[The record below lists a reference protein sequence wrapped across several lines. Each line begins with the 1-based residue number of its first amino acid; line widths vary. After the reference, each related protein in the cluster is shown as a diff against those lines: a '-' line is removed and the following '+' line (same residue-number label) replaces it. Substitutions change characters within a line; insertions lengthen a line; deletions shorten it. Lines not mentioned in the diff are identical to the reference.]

1 MTPLGKSET
10 MKASRESALGNGN
23 APQLWSLWLWKS
35 LVLRLSLQPHKGASS
50 YIHDLRWQ
58 EAVSAKIINPERR
71 VLNMYNALV
80 VIPKATLPQRQEKEG
95 SLWRLFC
102 LWQETFSASSRR
114 SSQLQNLTLVC
125 LSFPLLP
132 AFAISVCLQW
142 NHFQTLFSGCH
153 FSEFTSGAMEKLTP
167 PLLWIKL
174 WCQYIF

>member
-1 MTPLGKSET
+1 
-10 MKASRESALGNGN
+10 MKFVTL
-23 APQLWSLWLWKS
+23 KS

>member
-1 MTPLGKSET
+1 
-10 MKASRESALGNGN
+10 MKFVTL
-23 APQLWSLWLWKS
+23 KS

-80 VIPKATLPQRQEKEG
+80 VIPKATLPQRREKEG

-125 LSFPLLP
+125 PSFPLLP
-132 AFAISVCLQW
+132 AFAVSVCLQW
-142 NHFQTLFSGCH
+142 NHFQTLFSGLPFFWVHIRCH
-153 FSEFTSGAMEKLTP
+153 GKVDPTTLVNKT
-167 PLLWIKL
+167 LLSVHFLITGCLIWSLLKFPSVLQKSLIS
-174 WCQYIF
+174 IP